1 MAALPTFLPPCAV
14 LSTEQAVAPL
24 QPPLSNNEL
33 GTIIIL
39 LYLKKLRHKGFQKII
54 LSWPLKPS
62 QPDAKASGLKLL
74 SFPHLPLGECRKQL
88 TAWQAHPGLTSEQST
103 ELYINQSYGSV

>member
-1 MAALPTFLPPCAV
+1 MAALSIFLPPCAV

-24 QPPLSNNEL
+24 QPPLSNSEL

-39 LYLKKLRHKGFQKII
+39 LYLKKKTEAHRFSFI

-62 QPDAKASGLKLL
+62 QPDTKAS
-74 SFPHLPLGECRKQL
+74 
-88 TAWQAHPGLTSEQST
+88 
-103 ELYINQSYGSV
+103 